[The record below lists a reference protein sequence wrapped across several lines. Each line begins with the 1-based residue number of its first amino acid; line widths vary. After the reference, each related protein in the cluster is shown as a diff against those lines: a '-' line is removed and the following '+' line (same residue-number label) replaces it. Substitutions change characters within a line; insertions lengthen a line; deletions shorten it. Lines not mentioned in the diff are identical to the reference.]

1 MIILGVCG
9 RTGSGKTTVCS
20 LLDQHGWACLDPDRV
35 ARDVV
40 KKGQPC
46 LQELTVQFGT
56 DILRGCGALNRKRLG
71 NIAFTSKENQLALNA
86 ITHKYIMESVKVWLK
101 KQEKRGVAVA
111 VIDAPLL
118 FESGAN
124 ALCHKT
130 LVVIS
135 STDHSRARI
144 ESRDKI
150 TSDTADARLRHQKS
164 NEELL
169 SLCDYAIENHGT
181 LEELKESVRSFIET
195 FEGEM
200 K

>member
-1 MIILGVCG
+1 
-9 RTGSGKTTVCS
+9 
-20 LLDQHGWACLDPDRV
+20 
-35 ARDVV
+35 
-40 KKGQPC
+40 
-46 LQELTVQFGT
+46 
-56 DILRGCGALNRKRLG
+56 
-71 NIAFTSKENQLALNA
+71 
-86 ITHKYIMESVKVWLK
+86 
-101 KQEKRGVAVA
+101 
-111 VIDAPLL
+111 
-118 FESGAN
+118 
-124 ALCHKT
+124 LCHKT